1 MWCSLLEWKLVIPQL
16 ENTESYFFVIVRERA
31 SFNCFIDVT
40 VCIFAG
46 AWSLSWVQSCCRYT
60 SPTAHLRDNW
70 SLAKELARV
79 RHSAGK
85 ILWVQTKVREGEV
98 ILTQIPTSFNIS
110 DLQGDQTPLEEAS
123 GCLH

>member
-46 AWSLSWVQSCCRYT
+46 AWSFSWVQSCCRYT